1 MAHFDNVI
9 SVNAELEK
17 KFGMSYLI
25 RSSGPT
31 LHMAG
36 ILSADENF
44 EVYGVGDMA
53 AQIQRIYDRMNA
65 VLANAGCTL
74 VNVVSEI
81 SFTTD
86 IQALAESSHVR
97 DEIYRVAGAAPP
109 VATAV
114 QVSALYLPGA
124 MLEIQATAEL
134 ST

>member
-36 ILSADENF
+36 ILSADKNF
-44 EVYGVGDMA
+44 EVYGEGDMA

-74 VNVVSEI
+74 INVVSEI

-86 IQALAESSHVR
+86 IQALAEASHVR
-97 DEIYRVAGAAPP
+97 DEIYRAAGAAPP

>member
-17 KFGMSYLI
+17 RFGMSYLI

-36 ILSADENF
+36 ILSADKNF
-44 EVYGVGDMA
+44 EAYGVGDMA
-53 AQIQRIYDRMNA
+53 AQIQRIYQRMNG

-74 VNVVSEI
+74 INVVSEI

-86 IQALAESSHVR
+86 IQALAGASHVR
-97 DEIYRVAGAAPP
+97 DEIYRAAGAAPP

>member
-17 KFGMSYLI
+17 RFGMSYLI

-44 EVYGVGDMA
+44 ETYGVGDMA
-53 AQIQRIYDRMNA
+53 AQIQRIYERMNG

-74 VNVVSEI
+74 INVVSEI

-86 IQALAESSHVR
+86 IQALAGVSHVR
-97 DEIYRVAGAAPP
+97 DEIYRAAGAAPP

>member
-1 MAHFDNVI
+1 MAHADNII
-9 SVNAELEK
+9 SVNSELEQ

-36 ILSADENF
+36 ILSADDNF
-44 EVYGVGDMA
+44 KVFGEGDMA
-53 AQIQRIYDRMNA
+53 AQIRRIYERMSA
-65 VLANAGCTL
+65 VLAKADCTL

-86 IQALAESSHVR
+86 MQALAAASGVR
-97 DEIYRVAGAAPP
+97 DEIYKAAGAAPP

-134 ST
+134 SG

>member
-9 SVNAELEK
+9 PVNVELEK

-44 EVYGVGDMA
+44 EVYGPGDMA
-53 AQIQRIYDRMNA
+53 AQIRRIYERMSA
-65 VLANAGCTL
+65 VLDKADCSL

-86 IQALAESSHVR
+86 IQALGAASHVR
-97 DEIYRVAGAAPP
+97 DEIYRAAGAAPP

-134 ST
+134 SS

>member
-1 MAHFDNVI
+1 MAHCDNVI

-17 KFGMSYLI
+17 RFGMSYLI

-44 EVYGVGDMA
+44 EAYGVGDMA
-53 AQIQRIYDRMNA
+53 AQIQRIYERMNG
-65 VLANAGCTL
+65 VLANVGCTL
-74 VNVVSEI
+74 INVVSEI

-86 IQALAESSHVR
+86 IQALAGVSHVR
-97 DEIYRVAGAAPP
+97 DEIYRAAGAAPP

>member
-44 EVYGVGDMA
+44 EVYGAEDMA

>member
-1 MAHFDNVI
+1 
-9 SVNAELEK
+9 
-17 KFGMSYLI
+17 
-25 RSSGPT
+25 
-31 LHMAG
+31 MAG

-44 EVYGVGDMA
+44 EAYGVGDMA
-53 AQIQRIYDRMNA
+53 AQIQRIYERMNG

-74 VNVVSEI
+74 INVVSEI

-86 IQALAESSHVR
+86 IQALAGASHVR
-97 DEIYRVAGAAPP
+97 DEIYRAAGAAPP

>member
-1 MAHFDNVI
+1 MAHCDNVI

-17 KFGMSYLI
+17 RFGMSYLI

-44 EVYGVGDMA
+44 EAYGVGDMA
-53 AQIQRIYDRMNA
+53 AQIQRIYERMNG

-74 VNVVSEI
+74 INVVSEI

-86 IQALAESSHVR
+86 IQALAGASHVR
-97 DEIYRVAGAAPP
+97 DEIYRAAGAAPP